1 MKNSEAMKQLNT
13 LKQIRLGLTA
23 AAVVLMVLLGVLA
36 VMKPGNAEA
45 GSSSYAPMEPQASQ
59 STSLPE
65 EPDGS
70 STTETEQPEKSD
82 EILFPELPDDIQD
95 SIRHPEGS
103 ESSRDPFE
111 PDESAGDGTHQDQGR
126 PAVPVPQM
134 PFPEDEDSEV
144 TALSDR
150 TLGYS
155 QKLGPGQ
162 MDGVLGRMI
171 LSVSDEVDRMLGPE
185 GRAKSGSTVVTA
197 LIRQG
202 CFHWAT
208 VGDSHV
214 YLYRNGKLLQ
224 LNQEHNR
231 GQDMLVKAAREGL
244 SFDEVRREKK
254 SGLTSF
260 LGMGRLRHL
269 EQSLRSI
276 PLQGGDRIVLSTDG
290 VFDVLSDAAIAEVMR
305 RNPDVQQAAYQL
317 GRQVAAR
324 RNPRQDNY
332 TAIILGV

>member
-1 MKNSEAMKQLNT
+1 MKAPVPGPVKVGNLH
-13 LKQIRLGLTA
+13 QIGARPYQEDCSGFNRLRD
-23 AAVVLMVLLGVLA
+23 GVLA
-36 VMKPGNAEA
+36 IVA
-45 GSSSYAPMEPQASQ
+45 
-59 STSLPE
+59 
-65 EPDGS
+65 DGMGG
-70 STTETEQPEKSD
+70 
-82 EILFPELPDDIQD
+82 L
-95 SIRHPEGS
+95 
-103 ESSRDPFE
+103 ESSE
-111 PDESAGDGTHQDQGR
+111 KVSQKIVYT
-126 PAVPVPQM
+126 M
-134 PFPEDEDSEV
+134 
-144 TALSDR
+144 
-150 TLGYS
+150 LGYS

-171 LSVSDEVDRMLGPE
+171 LSVSDEVDRILGPE

-202 CFHWAT
+202 CFHWAA

-244 SFDEVRREKK
+244 SFDEVRREKRK

-290 VFDVLSDAAIAEVMR
+290 VFDVLSDAAIAEVLR
-305 RNPDVQQAAYQL
+305 RNPDVQQAADQL
-317 GRQVAAR
+317 GRQVAAC